1 MLQSEIGKHLVE
13 VASAIL
19 PITGIVLFLHFFVA
33 PMGGEALARFLGGTI
48 MVSTGLL
55 LFLHGVKSGLLPMGE
70 AVGSELPRYGSV
82 ALVLAT
88 ALGLGIVVT
97 MAEPD
102 VRVLALQVDLV
113 SQGEISRNML
123 VLVVSLGVGVCVC
136 AAVLRI
142 ILGFPIA
149 WFFAGGYLLILVLSF
164 FTPDH
169 FVPVAFDAGGVTTGP
184 VTVPFIL
191 ALGIGIAS
199 VLGGRSALSDGFG
212 LIGIASIGP
221 VIGVMILGMLR

>member
-1 MLQSEIGKHLVE
+1 MLLRELGKHLSE

-19 PITGIVLFLHFFVA
+19 PITGIVLFLHVFRR
-33 PMGGEALARFLGGTI
+33 PNGREALVRFLGGALL
-48 MVSTGLL
+48 VSVGLL
-55 LFLHGVKSGLLPMGE
+55 LFLHGVKAGLLPMGE

-82 ALVLAT
+82 ALILA
-88 ALGLGIVVT
+88 AGLGLGIVVT

-102 VRVLALQVDLV
+102 VRVLAHQVDIV
-113 SQGEISRNML
+113 SNGEISRNVL

-136 AAVLRI
+136 AAALRI

-149 WFFAGGYLLILVLSF
+149 WFFAVGYLIILALSY
-164 FTPDH
+164 FTPAH

-199 VLGGRSALSDGFG
+199 VLGGRSAMSDGFG

-221 VIGVMILGMLR
+221 VIGVMILGLLR

>member
-1 MLQSEIGKHLVE
+1 MKEFYKHVVE
-13 VASAIL
+13 VVSAIF
-19 PITGIVLFLHFFVA
+19 PITGIVLFLHVFIA
-33 PMGGEALARFLGGTI
+33 PMGEEALIRFLCGSVF
-48 MVSTGLL
+48 VSAGML
-55 LFLHGVKSGLLPMGE
+55 LFLQGVKTGLLPMGE
-70 AVGSELPRYGSV
+70 SVGSELPRYGSV
-82 ALVLAT
+82 VLILST
-88 ALGLGIVVT
+88 AFILGTVVT

-102 VRVLALQVDLV
+102 VRILALQVEMV
-113 SQGEISRNML
+113 SNGEVSRNML
-123 VLVVSLGVGVCVC
+123 ILAVSLGVGICVL

-149 WFFAGGYLLILVLSF
+149 WFFAVGYLSILILSF

-199 VLGGRSALSDGFG
+199 VLGGRSAVSDGFG

-221 VIGVMILGMLR
+221 VIGVMLLGFF